1 MKSFLVKYTNAL
13 ILVSIYII
21 IFVQYP
27 LGVGISQLILHKDLN
42 TAMLPEYLILWG
54 VVRLVFVLP
63 LIFVLMQRLSWGNN
77 DIFMRFGDYR
87 KVIALTFWSTFVF
100 MTVGLAVYPWFL
112 RSSSLTP
119 LLFLEYA
126 PIFLIYAV
134 SNAFVEE
141 TFFRGLAQN
150 FFSRKAPIIFSILLQ
165 AIFFSLIHV
174 YSPMSSNVPLF
185 VFITFILGLL
195 WGYLTNKYRSL
206 VPAIVL
212 HVVADIFVA
221 ISLF

>member
-1 MKSFLVKYTNAL
+1 MKKFIEKNTNAI
-13 ILVSIYII
+13 ILSIIYVI

-27 LGVGISQLILHKDLN
+27 LGVGISQLILHKDIN
-42 TAMLPEYLILWG
+42 TAMQPEYLILWG

-63 LIFVLMQRLSWGNN
+63 LIFILMQRLSWDNN
-77 DIFMRFGDYR
+77 DIFMRLGDYK
-87 KVIALTFWSTFVF
+87 KVVAITFWSTFAF
-100 MTVGLAVYPWFL
+100 MILGLAVYPWFL
-112 RSSSLTP
+112 HSTSLTP
-119 LLFLEYA
+119 ILFLEYA
-126 PIFLIYAV
+126 PIFLIYAI

-150 FFSRKAPIIFSILLQ
+150 FFSRKLPIVIAILTQ
-165 AIFFSLIHV
+165 AIFFSLIHI
-174 YSPMSSNVPLF
+174 YSPMSSNVSLF